1 MSRVQDWD
9 DIGLGF
15 WIFISPW
22 VVGFASDI
30 PAAAWT
36 AWVIGGA
43 VLLLGCAAVYMPR
56 LWEEPLN
63 MLLGL
68 SLMLSPWVLGFSERI
83 YVAPLL
89 SVAGLLVTGLAVW
102 AFATDAQF
110 QIWWRA
116 HHHAGPQA

>member
-43 VLLLGCAAVYMPR
+43 IFLLGCIAVYMPR
-56 LWEEPLN
+56 HWEEPIN

-89 SVAGLLVTGLAVW
+89 GVSGLVVTALAVW
-102 AFATDAQF
+102 AFTTDTEF
-110 QIWWRA
+110 QVWWRA
-116 HHHAGPQA
+116 HHHAGPRT